1 MVRRMPAELSAVS
14 SHAIALDAPPEEPQ
28 EGAVDAAL
36 GWFSLYLPSWGS
48 SFVLHVAVV
57 ILAIF
62 IGTAPFVPQEVF
74 TWTAVP
80 EPKPPKPIIE
90 KRPVL
95 QNKKALGDP
104 GRLNRPGPHTLFRV
118 ALDNPIRDVAPNN
131 LDRLDIIGIG
141 PGGHDRGDFD
151 GMPGGRGGFFGI
163 GPKDEFEGPRKIVYV
178 VDRSGSMTDS
188 LVFVKYEL
196 KRSIGELPDA
206 KEFHVIFYSTGP
218 AQEMPMRRLVPAS
231 EHNKELA
238 FEFIDSIV
246 ADGQTDPS
254 KALEKAFAVKP
265 DRIYL
270 LTDGEFDRQ
279 IIDLMKRLNVGGK
292 VTVHTI
298 GFLYTTPG
306 TASEEI
312 LKTIASQNGGHYK
325 FVSVEDLSALGQP

>member
-28 EGAVDAAL
+28 EGTVDAAL

-57 ILAIF
+57 VLAIF
-62 IGTAPFVPQEVF
+62 IGTAPFVPDEVF
-74 TWTAVP
+74 SVP
-80 EPKPPKPIIE
+80 VEPILQRKVSVEHRRPLHEKSVTESRGLLVPGPRTPYRAALNIPILD
-90 KRPVL
+90 VAD
-95 QNKKALGDP
+95 NKLNRLNVIGIGGGGYALGDTD
-104 GRLNRPGPHTLFRV
+104 GFGNG
-118 ALDNPIRDVAPNN
+118 
-131 LDRLDIIGIG
+131 
-141 PGGHDRGDFD
+141 RGDFF
-151 GMPGGRGGFFGI
+151 GLGGDPETDALHR
-163 GPKDEFEGPRKIVYV
+163 IVYI

-188 LVFVKYEL
+188 LVYVKYEL

-265 DRIYL
+265 DMVYL

-279 IIDLMKRLNVGGK
+279 IIDLVKRLNVGGK

-298 GFLYTTPG
+298 GFLYTMPG

-312 LKTIASQNGGHYK
+312 LKTIASQNGGNYK
-325 FVSVEDLSALGQP
+325 FVSEADLSALGQP